1 MSGYD
6 ASSTVPGAKNGDAGS
21 GDGDQRPQGEASAT
35 ALGKLFQAP
44 FGGFTFDGKAPAA
57 LVGNMLQYA
66 GSYELA
72 HGFTRSSSRL
82 RHGGPRAAV
91 SFAGTPACCVSSAW
105 MPYKVS
111 QD

>member
-44 FGGFTFDGKAPAA
+44 FGGCTFDGKAPAA
-57 LVGNMLQYA
+57 LVGNML
-66 GSYELA
+66 